1 MDAGQ
6 GGAAM
11 PDRATIPSSN
21 AGAAGRAR
29 SSAKTALDAT
39 VVNIELT
46 LISII
51 QGLALGV
58 LAAASVEPLVQL
70 HWQTWPYIAT
80 GLLVVLI
87 FWSRALLHTLSFIG
101 WPLEFGHTFVYFG
114 ATLLEAVALTQVG
127 EPERWFA
134 LNALYALA
142 VWGLYA
148 YDLRIVRRHAHDFGT
163 ADERALLDDIVRDQR
178 LNIAVMMPAAVAFQ
192 GLSWWLV
199 RTYPAT
205 FLDGGW
211 HLLLI
216 GLTLAFSLNYLH
228 GGVRLLQRRQGWI
241 VSRNAQERLEP

>member
-1 MDAGQ
+1 MSDPASS
-6 GGAAM
+6 
-11 PDRATIPSSN
+11 PSSN
-21 AGAAGRAR
+21 AGPALAAR

-58 LAAASVEPLVQL
+58 LASAGVAPLVELQ
-70 HWQTWPYIAT
+70 WQAWPYIAT

-127 EPERWFA
+127 DPQRWFA
-134 LNALYALA
+134 LNALYAIA
-142 VWGLYA
+142 VWGLYG
-148 YDLRIVRRHAHDFGT
+148 YDLRIVRRHADDFGT
-163 ADERALLDDIVRDQR
+163 ADERALLDDIVSDQR
-178 LNIAVMMPAAVAFQ
+178 INIRFMMPAAIAFQ
-192 GLSWWLV
+192 GLAWWLV
-199 RTYPAT
+199 RTYPAI
-205 FLDGGW
+205 FIDRGW

-216 GLTLAFSLNYLH
+216 GLTLLFSVNYLL
-228 GGVRLLQRRQGWI
+228 GGVRLLQRRQAWI
-241 VSRNAQERLEP
+241 VSRNAQERLES

>member
-1 MDAGQ
+1 MSTSESRPASPAPGHV
-6 GGAAM
+6 A
-11 PDRATIPSSN
+11 S
-21 AGAAGRAR
+21 AR

-70 HWQTWPYIAT
+70 QWQAWPYIAT

-127 EPERWFA
+127 DPERWFA

-148 YDLRIVRRHAHDFGT
+148 YDLRVVQRHADDFGT
-163 ADERALLDDIVRDQR
+163 ADEQALLTDILGDQR
-178 LNIAVMMPAAVAFQ
+178 LNIRFMMPAAVAFQ

-199 RTYPAT
+199 HASPAT
-205 FLDGGW
+205 FLGGGW

-216 GLTLAFSLNYLH
+216 GLTLLFSVNYLL

-241 VSRNAQERLEP
+241 VSRHAQERLES